1 MPESLW
7 KLDQIHSSSEYCFLN
22 SQIMLPALI
31 TCNKLKALGRIWNHW
46 FQIRCSQTSVHMCNF
61 FFLLRLPVSLYA
73 PSRIHWIPF
82 LSYLSL
88 PALCLMQIW
97 STLLPTHLFSLFS
110 LLLQAVNKNIEQN
123 WHKEPY
129 AYSPETLLHII
140 SQVIHQYRQNLSLEK
155 DPQTNKVQK
164 TKVKKMLLVNPLEC

>member
-1 MPESLW
+1 
-7 KLDQIHSSSEYCFLN
+7 
-22 SQIMLPALI
+22 
-31 TCNKLKALGRIWNHW
+31 
-46 FQIRCSQTSVHMCNF
+46 
-61 FFLLRLPVSLYA
+61 
-73 PSRIHWIPF
+73 
-82 LSYLSL
+82 
-88 PALCLMQIW
+88 MQIW